1 MKKYVA
7 LIAVF
12 LLLCLLCSCEIFYT
26 PDFQCIIDSAGYID
40 MYIYK
45 GQEYPIFSNNQDNYS
60 FYRLADEKVIGHFP
74 ISYLFWTFYEV
85 NNPDFGIVL
94 RDHFMGLDRSAFCF
108 LPHYCLPKDAKMPDI
123 QTVELDK
130 IILADTVG
138 TGYNEISLANMES
151 YSDFESIKE
160 LTILN
165 NDEWCN
171 NEDSSTLG
179 DILDFSDT
187 IPREHFDSLNK
198 GVPWEKNE
206 DSDYDYYSWGYII
219 ATLKDYESFFCGP
232 LLVIEYNDRLYV
244 EIKSTTDDSSEYV
257 AVREEY
263 QELFENVLAERSD

>member
-45 GQEYPIFSNNQDNYS
+45 GQEYLHSSPNEENYS
-60 FYRLADEKVIGHFP
+60 FYWLTDEKVIGHFP
-74 ISYLFWTFYEV
+74 MSCMFFTFYEV

-94 RDHFMGLDRSAFCF
+94 RNHPTGLDKTPFPF
-108 LPHYCLPKDAKMPDI
+108 YCLPKDAEMPDI
-123 QTVELDK
+123 KTVELDK
-130 IILADTVG
+130 VIISTDTDGILIKNREGPSDFDNNSLFIVLN
-138 TGYNEISLANMES
+138 NEES
-151 YSDFESIKE
+151 YKDKN
-160 LTILN
+160 L
-165 NDEWCN
+165 
-171 NEDSSTLG
+171 STFS

-187 IPREHFDSLNK
+187 IPREHIASLTGGASWAK
-198 GVPWEKNE
+198 DDGR
-206 DSDYDYYSWGYII
+206 DYDYYLWGSII

-257 AVREEY
+257 AVRDEY